1 MKEKIKHAH
10 FKDYQALCEILLMDN
25 KNMGL
30 LMWRADQKAE
40 EVTLLSLISSSV
52 VVLVEL
58 AATASLKLYK
68 KGFTFS

>member
-1 MKEKIKHAH
+1 
-10 FKDYQALCEILLMDN
+10 
-25 KNMGL
+25 MGL
-30 LMWRADQKAE
+30 LLLRADQRAE
-40 EVTLLSLISSSV
+40 VVTLLSLISSSV